1 MDQHHWRSGAMVFIV
16 KLDRSGVFLPD
27 FAKAALGVSSV
38 VMMSRRGRLTGV
50 FSKPMHG

>member
-27 FAKAALGVSSV
+27 LIKL
-38 VMMSRRGRLTGV
+38 LTESLLLSG
-50 FSKPMHG
+50 